1 MLSEQVTVVPE
12 TPTQLDAKHVYDWQ
26 RPTETYKDSL
36 LARQDVLRDLDLD
49 TNDDFLA
56 EWFAL
61 LSEVDRLVREEHSL
75 EDNLQIRSC
84 QYYKQVLLARQ
95 AELREVDLQSNPTL
109 LIEWYTLIKE
119 LDYVVRRQTFFER
132 KGAPQTVDVLLREGK
147 VRVAQQFNVPG
158 GGNYAASSRSRT
170 VKKASSTPDEETT
183 APSSGGTRLR
193 IDSSYAASAH
203 TQAERFR
210 ALVQSPTQAE
220 AEAEESP
227 RWTEPA
233 DDVKRKSWTPETVER
248 IHTSTLPRWLL
259 DDVEFI
265 NGLAEGMP
273 SCDGPATAM
282 DLQRMTEV
290 DLNRQIAETDE
301 EIRLTRTKLE
311 LDTSMDNLRQ
321 ERKGL
326 HRIVDSEQRAHL
338 VLELDDRL
346 MALECKEQEA
356 VADELMQDIRDL
368 DEELGKARL
377 RMLQHPRIGEIV
389 DRAAVMD
396 GLAHACPGVDV
407 STMQT
412 QLAKA
417 AAGPLALRH
426 GSGQLGV
433 IPSVAVQDAQDQSAC
448 DAAAASDVNRN
459 LLALRKSALAKAKH
473 DLNGRPGRHGPVSH
487 DWETHQLAKIRVD
500 ASSRQEMR
508 DTVAAALGHA
518 AESRGGRIAAYTEL
532 AEPGSR
538 RQALLVEQQAVLAV
552 KQLEA
557 EAVRRSI
564 NEAQGFAITAAAHV
578 GHRHSEKARWECKIR
593 GLREHV
599 EQSIEKIEEMNQ
611 AMEMITGTSVLALNG
626 TYGVLSEQG
635 GRVRRGY
642 YLSSSAAAPVPS
654 AHTDAGDDQDWL

>member
-1 MLSEQVTVVPE
+1 MNSCRTFEILTRSSESTDNP
-12 TPTQLDAKHVYDWQ
+12 P
-26 RPTETYKDSL
+26 R
-36 LARQDVLRDLDLD
+36 ARAHRCG
-49 TNDDFLA
+49 
-56 EWFAL
+56 WFAYMDSV
-61 LSEVDRLVREEHSL
+61 LSSG
-75 EDNLQIRSC
+75 
-84 QYYKQVLLARQ
+84 
-95 AELREVDLQSNPTL
+95 P
-109 LIEWYTLIKE
+109 
-119 LDYVVRRQTFFER
+119 
-132 KGAPQTVDVLLREGK
+132 LLR
-147 VRVAQQFNVPG
+147 
-158 GGNYAASSRSRT
+158 RSR
-170 VKKASSTPDEETT
+170 AL
-183 APSSGGTRLR
+183 PSS
-193 IDSSYAASAH
+193 
-203 TQAERFR
+203 
-210 ALVQSPTQAE
+210 V
-220 AEAEESP
+220 
-227 RWTEPA
+227 
-233 DDVKRKSWTPETVER
+233 
-248 IHTSTLPRWLL
+248 ST
-259 DDVEFI
+259 
-265 NGLAEGMP
+265 NHSHH
-273 SCDGPATAM
+273 SCTCGS
-282 DLQRMTEV
+282 R
-290 DLNRQIAETDE
+290 
-301 EIRLTRTKLE
+301 
-311 LDTSMDNLRQ
+311 
-321 ERKGL
+321 
-326 HRIVDSEQRAHL
+326 
-338 VLELDDRL
+338 
-346 MALECKEQEA
+346 
-356 VADELMQDIRDL
+356 
-368 DEELGKARL
+368 ARL

-433 IPSVAVQDAQDQSAC
+433 IPSVAVQDAQDQSTC

-459 LLALRKSALAKAKH
+459 LLALRKSALARAKH

-532 AEPGSR
+532 AEQGSR
-538 RQALLVEQQAVLAV
+538 RQAVLVEQQAVLAV

-626 TYGVLSEQG
+626 TCGVLPEQG
-635 GRVRRGY
+635 GRVRRGH
-642 YLSSSAAAPVPS
+642 YLSSTAAAPVPS